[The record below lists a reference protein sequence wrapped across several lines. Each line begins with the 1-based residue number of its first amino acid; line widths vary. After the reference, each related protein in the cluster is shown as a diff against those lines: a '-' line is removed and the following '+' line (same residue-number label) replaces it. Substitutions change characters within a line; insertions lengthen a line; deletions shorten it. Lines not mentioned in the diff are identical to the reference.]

1 MNVNG
6 PEPTEFTPIKKEMK
20 RAEVI
25 GNMLGWNGLEA
36 ESQFCPPKG
45 PGDKAGGGRGRGR
58 TSGSL
63 DTGLYKALGEGAH
76 PLILTPPATGWMLWA
91 VSS

>member
-6 PEPTEFTPIKKEMK
+6 PEPTEFNPIKKQMK
-20 RAEVI
+20 RAEVA

-36 ESQFCPPKG
+36 ESQFRPPKDPRNK
-45 PGDKAGGGRGRGR
+45 PGLGKARAR
-58 TSGSL
+58 TSDSL
-63 DTGLYKALGEGAH
+63 TAGLYKALGEGAH
-76 PLILTPPATGWMLWA
+76 PLILSPLATGWMLWA